1 MADPLNNG
9 IDTDFCK
16 INFCSLF
23 LEFYKNTNKLNL
35 ETINLLLW
43 CVFNFLINE
52 NLLKEEVYK
61 IIISFKK
68 YYRSIKFLK

>member
-1 MADPLNNG
+1 MANLLADPLNNG
-9 IDTDFCK
+9 ICKDFCK

-23 LEFYKNTNKLNL
+23 LDFYKNTNKFNC

-52 NLLKEEVYK
+52 NVSQEEVN
-61 IIISFKK
+61 
-68 YYRSIKFLK
+68 